1 MNEFDL
7 RSFLYKNTLLEK
19 KEDSKEGNKEEQKRA
34 EGAIKDDE
42 KHAKKLK
49 KDARFQKEKLAQLKK
64 DYDRDVKKVKSG
76 AVKEAQGYNSR
87 DDESISAKDGPEKG
101 KKVSMKGRRDM
112 SRGME
117 KSMGKRADSTDS
129 KMDEDM
135 DELPKSIRDKEQ
147 AQIERDAKKGLTKE
161 GLKDMIREK
170 ITSILNEE
178 PNEMAE
184 GAKYYEDDMKE
195 AEEVNVEDNEEVD
208 VDIEK
213 EVDIDDESSKS
224 EIEVDSELAG
234 ESSDISAILGL
245 LTKAQEEAKSLG
257 DEKLMDQ
264 IGNTITFF
272 TRKHVVQ
279 SAD

>member
-76 AVKEAQGYNSR
+76 AVKEAQGYDAR
-87 DDESISAKDGPEKG
+87 LDDAEGAKHG
-101 KKVSMKGRRDM
+101 KKKQDM
-112 SRGME
+112 AQR
-117 KSMGKRADSTDS
+117 RADSENMEKADGKRKFSGDS

-178 PNEMAE
+178 NMDE
-184 GAKYYEDDMKE
+184 GDNYYEDSMDE
-195 AEEVNVEDNEEVD
+195 AEEIEVKDNEEVD

-245 LTKAQEEAKSLG
+245 LTKAQDEAKSLG

>member
-1 MNEFDL
+1 
-7 RSFLYKNTLLEK
+7 
-19 KEDSKEGNKEEQKRA
+19 
-34 EGAIKDDE
+34 
-42 KHAKKLK
+42 
-49 KDARFQKEKLAQLKK
+49 
-64 DYDRDVKKVKSG
+64 
-76 AVKEAQGYNSR
+76 
-87 DDESISAKDGPEKG
+87 
-101 KKVSMKGRRDM
+101 
-112 SRGME
+112 ME
-117 KSMGKRADSTDS
+117 KADGKRKFSGDS

-170 ITSILNEE
+170 ITSILNED
-178 PNEMAE
+178 AE
-184 GAKYYEDDMKE
+184 LYE
-195 AEEVNVEDNEEVD
+195 AEEDNVD
-208 VDIEK
+208 VDVEK
-213 EVDIDDESSKS
+213 DVDIDVKDEVDIDDESSKS

>member
-76 AVKEAQGYNSR
+76 AVKEAQGYDAR
-87 DDESISAKDGPEKG
+87 LDDAEGAKHG
-101 KKVSMKGRRDM
+101 KKKQDM
-112 SRGME
+112 AQR
-117 KSMGKRADSTDS
+117 RADSENMEKADGKRKFSGDS
-129 KMDEDM
+129 KMDEEM
-135 DELPKSIRDKEQ
+135 EDK
-147 AQIERDAKKGLTKE
+147 KLTKE

-170 ITSILNEE
+170 ITSILNED
-178 PNEMAE
+178 AE
-184 GAKYYEDDMKE
+184 LYE
-195 AEEVNVEDNEEVD
+195 AEEDNVD
-208 VDIEK
+208 VDVEK
-213 EVDIDDESSKS
+213 DVDIDVKDEIDIDDESSKS

>member
-1 MNEFDL
+1 
-7 RSFLYKNTLLEK
+7 
-19 KEDSKEGNKEEQKRA
+19 
-34 EGAIKDDE
+34 
-42 KHAKKLK
+42 
-49 KDARFQKEKLAQLKK
+49 
-64 DYDRDVKKVKSG
+64 
-76 AVKEAQGYNSR
+76 
-87 DDESISAKDGPEKG
+87 
-101 KKVSMKGRRDM
+101 
-112 SRGME
+112 
-117 KSMGKRADSTDS
+117 
-129 KMDEDM
+129 
-135 DELPKSIRDKEQ
+135 
-147 AQIERDAKKGLTKE
+147 
-161 GLKDMIREK
+161 
-170 ITSILNEE
+170 
-178 PNEMAE
+178 
-184 GAKYYEDDMKE
+184 MKE